1 MADTEQGSPSLSQES
16 PEQEPQER
24 QVPQVPTGHVG
35 HGNSVAAW
43 TAVAIILVAGL
54 VMSIAVAT
62 GTTWLFIAGAVLAVL
77 GVIAGK
83 VLATMGFG
91 VGGRHR

>member
-1 MADTEQGSPSLSQES
+1 MADTEQGSPGRPAGHQEA
-16 PEQEPQER
+16 PE
-24 QVPQVPTGHVG
+24 VSTGHVG

-54 VMSIAVAT
+54 VMAIGVAT

-77 GVIAGK
+77 GVITGK

-91 VGGRHR
+91 VGGRNR

>member
-1 MADTEQGSPSLSQES
+1 MADTEQGWPS
-16 PEQEPQER
+16 R
-24 QVPQVPTGHVG
+24 QVPEVPTGHVG

-43 TAVAIILVAGL
+43 TAVVIILVAGL
-54 VMSIAVAT
+54 AMAIAVVA
-62 GTTWLFIAGAVLAVL
+62 GTMWLFVVGAVLAVL

-91 VGGRHR
+91 VDGRHH